1 MAADTARGPRLSANP
16 DPVVVAERV
25 RKHYG
30 RLEVLRGIDLNVYPG
45 QVVVIIG
52 PSGSGKSTFLR
63 CINHLEKIDGG
74 RLYVNGELMG
84 YTQRGDRIHEL
95 RERDVAHRRAEIGM
109 VFQQFNLFS
118 HMTVLRNLIEAPV
131 RVRGIP
137 KTEATANA
145 YRLLERVG
153 VRDKADVYPAQL
165 SGGQQQRVAIARA
178 LAMNPKL
185 MLFDEPT
192 SALDPELVGEV
203 LDAMRAL
210 ASDGM
215 TMIVVTHEIGF
226 ARDVGDHV
234 VVMDEGTI
242 VEEGPPTAVLTA
254 PKTQRAR
261 DFLARV
267 LTPTNRESEPAE
279 AGVPD

>member
-1 MAADTARGPRLSANP
+1 MNTSGE
-16 DPVVVAERV
+16 PVVVAERV

-30 RLEVLRGIDLNVYPG
+30 RLEVLRSIDLKVYPG

-74 RLYVNGELMG
+74 RLYVNGELVG
-84 YTQRGDRIHEL
+84 YQQRGERIYELHE
-95 RERDVAHRRAEIGM
+95 REVARKRAEIGM

-118 HMTVLRNLIEAPV
+118 HMTVLRNLIEAPI

-137 KTEATANA
+137 KAEATANA

-153 VRDKADVYPAQL
+153 VRDKANAYPAQL

-178 LAMNPKL
+178 LAMNPQL

-192 SALDPELVGEV
+192 SALDPELVGDV
-203 LDAMRAL
+203 LDAMRNL
-210 ASDGM
+210 AADGM
-215 TMIVVTHEIGF
+215 TMIVVTHEIAF

-234 VVMDEGTI
+234 VVMDEGAI
-242 VEEGPPTAVLTA
+242 VEEGSPASVLSA

-267 LTPTNRESEPAE
+267 LTPNTHQPAE
-279 AGVPD
+279 AGAND